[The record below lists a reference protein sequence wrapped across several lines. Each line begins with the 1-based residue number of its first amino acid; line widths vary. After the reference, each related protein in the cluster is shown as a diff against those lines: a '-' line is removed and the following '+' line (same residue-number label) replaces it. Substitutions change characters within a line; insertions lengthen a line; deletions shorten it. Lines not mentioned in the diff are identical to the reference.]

1 LESKGVHLKK
11 KTEDRSIM
19 FASFATL
26 TRQVALIGLILVSL
40 CAVAHAEIKTIS
52 FLLKTDSESSFIQHY
67 EGNILAPG
75 VIDLSRLSFANSDL
89 SGNETGVAT
98 SGTGTA
104 IDVIAIPLPK
114 HCDFRDTSS
123 LGCPY
128 TDLGVG
134 GRTLDGTVRWC
145 CSNEA
150 IDLGLCSHES
160 YGRLI
165 VNQTTLAGEARYATI
180 PLSGV
185 SKPIDSGV
193 LKLQVSG
200 DYSVVLFN
208 CNQESGRSVRVSGN
222 IVWKSKHGYLPGD
235 VVDVS
240 RFNIFLVDVYLF
252 VLSWHGMNMCRDK
265 ESRKP
270 IQQLI
275 LYTILFGLLEQLFYT
290 TFFVVWNAD
299 GSTHSEFLWATIVTG
314 ILKRVMFFCLAV
326 LAALGWGM
334 VHDSV
339 AMCMLL
345 ILAKVYT
352 AVSAL
357 LIPLYIYWFRNSEK
371 YTMFFDF
378 LVNLHLILN
387 VINVVFYLYAV
398 IATNRTLRYLRH
410 LDVEDSEKVQRYRKL
425 RMLYLCGPL
434 VPAAFY
440 VAAIPLRIEA
450 FPPNWK
456 EVTHYP
462 DVLIY
467 QPLRDVI
474 FVCALLGIAILMR
487 PLPIQECKP
496 IDELPDSNG
505 STLTTALKDQDA
517 STTTRRKVTHREQK
531 PLLDDGGEAV

>member
-1 LESKGVHLKK
+1 
-11 KTEDRSIM
+11 M
-19 FASFATL
+19 FASFVTQA
-26 TRQVALIGLILVSL
+26 RQVALVGLILVSL
-40 CAVAHAEIKTIS
+40 CTVAHAEIKTIS
-52 FLLKTDSESSFIQHY
+52 FLLKVDSEESSFIHHY
-67 EGNILAPG
+67 EENIHAPG
-75 VIDLSRLSFANSDL
+75 EIDLSRLSFANIDL
-89 SGNETGVAT
+89 SDNDTDVPT
-98 SGTGTA
+98 SGTV
-104 IDVIAIPLPK
+104 IDVLAVPLSS
-114 HCDFRDTSS
+114 CDFRDTSS

-150 IDLGLCSHES
+150 VDLGLCSRES

-165 VNQTTLAGEARYATI
+165 VNQTALSGEARYATI
-180 PLSGV
+180 PPTGV

-200 DYSVVLFN
+200 VYSVVLFN
-208 CNQESGRSVRVSGN
+208 CNQESGRSVRVSGD

-240 RFNIFLVDVYLF
+240 RFNIFLVDVYLV
-252 VLSWHGMNMCRDK
+252 VLSWHGMFMCCVK

-270 IQQLI
+270 IQKLI
-275 LYTILFGLLEQLFYT
+275 LFTILFGLLEQLLYM
-290 TFFVVWNAD
+290 TFFMLWNAE
-299 GSTHSEFLWATIVTG
+299 GSTHPEFLWAPIATG

-345 ILAKVYT
+345 LLAKVYT

-371 YTMFFDF
+371 YTYFFDF

-387 VINVVFYLYAV
+387 VINAVFYLYAV
-398 IATNRTLRYLRH
+398 IATNRTLRYLRRQD
-410 LDVEDSEKVQRYRKL
+410 DVDSEKVQRYRKL
-425 RMLYLCGPL
+425 QMLYICGPL
-434 VPAAFY
+434 VPAVLY
-440 VAAIPLRIEA
+440 AAAVPIRIEA

-462 DVLIY
+462 DFLIY
-467 QPLRDVI
+467 QPILDVI

-487 PLPIQECKP
+487 PAPTPIV
-496 IDELPDSNG
+496 ELPDSKTDGRDG
-505 STLTTALKDQDA
+505 SAALMTVQKDQDT
-517 STTTRRKVTHREQK
+517 STTTRRKVTNREHN
-531 PLLDDGGEAV
+531 PLLVDGGETV